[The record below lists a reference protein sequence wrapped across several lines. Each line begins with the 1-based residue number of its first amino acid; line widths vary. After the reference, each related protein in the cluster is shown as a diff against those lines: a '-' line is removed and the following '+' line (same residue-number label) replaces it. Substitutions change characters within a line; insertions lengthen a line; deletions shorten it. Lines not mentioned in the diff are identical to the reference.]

1 MDWHKQFK
9 YDPIK
14 PLIES
19 NNPAVFYFTRRDLLQ
34 GNVEPVADVL
44 WNLTTAQR
52 IINRQEPGGYWKAL
66 GKNED
71 YYLVETFKLLQTLVY
86 QFGFD
91 KSHPA
96 IANAC
101 EYLFSCQTEEGDI
114 RGFIGNQYAPYYT
127 GIVMALLINAGYEDD
142 PRIEKGLQWLLSMR
156 QDDGGW
162 VIGSPGWQGIPNF
175 KWSYIAEITADKKA
189 ETLKAFDKSQPFSHA
204 GTGMV
209 IRAFAAHPQYRKSP
223 EALQAAQLLK
233 SHFFKEDNYNS
244 YKHPDNWIRFEYPF
258 WWNNLIAALD
268 SISLIGIPS
277 TDSDISKALDWFV
290 ANQTESGLWK
300 ISYSKIHKSPPNS
313 KTEEEKLWISLAVCR
328 IFQRY
333 FR

>member
-1 MDWHKQFK
+1 MEWHKQFK

-34 GNVEPVADVL
+34 QKVEPAADVL
-44 WNLTTAQR
+44 WSLPAAQR
-52 IINRQEPGGYWKAL
+52 ILNKQQPGGHWIYP

-71 YYLVETFKLLQTLVY
+71 YLLLATFQNLQTLVY
-86 QFGFD
+86 QYSFD
-91 KSHPA
+91 RTHPA
-96 IANAC
+96 IAGAC

-127 GIVMALLINAGYEDD
+127 GIVLALLINAGYEDD
-142 PRIEKGLQWLLSMR
+142 QRIDKGLLWLLSMR

-162 VIGSPGWQGIPNF
+162 VIGSPGWLGIKNF
-175 KWSYIAEITADKKA
+175 KWSDIAEITADKKA
-189 ETLKAFDKSQPFSHA
+189 ETLKVFDKSQPFSHA

-209 IRAFAAHPQYRKSP
+209 IRAFAAHPRYRKSP
-223 EALQAAQLLK
+223 EALRAAQLLK

-244 YKHPDNWIRFEYPF
+244 YKHPDNWIRFEFPF
-258 WWNNLIAALD
+258 WWNNLLAALD
-268 SISLIGIPS
+268 SLSLIGIPP
-277 TDSDISKALDWFV
+277 TDKDIKAALDWFI
-290 ANQTESGLWK
+290 ANQQENGMWK
-300 ISYSKIHKSPPNS
+300 ISYSKIHKAPPNS
-313 KTEEEKLWISLAVCR
+313 KTDEERLWISLAVCR

-333 FR
+333 YR